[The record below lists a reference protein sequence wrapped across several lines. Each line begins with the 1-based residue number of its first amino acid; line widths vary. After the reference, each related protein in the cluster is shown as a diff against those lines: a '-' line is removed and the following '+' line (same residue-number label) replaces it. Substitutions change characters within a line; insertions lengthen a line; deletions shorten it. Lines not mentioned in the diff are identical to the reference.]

1 MPINKGGLI
10 RRQILDGCLS
20 SNHNYTLLELMDRC
34 NEALCEHGFK
44 TVSSEN
50 TIRTDLQQLQE
61 QYPEAS
67 VISIRNGRNIFYK
80 YKNKDFS
87 IYKKPLTDTEILGLT
102 QALSTLSRFEGM
114 PGFEW
119 LEKLIERF
127 KPTINIDTS
136 IGHVVGFDEN
146 IDLKGREYFS
156 ILLQSIVARQVLLI
170 RYFSYRTQR
179 EFTAII
185 HPYYLKQYN
194 NRWFLF
200 GLNDERRE
208 LSNFAFDRIQEITLI
223 PKTYIPN
230 ESVDFFEFFDD
241 MIGVSRSI
249 DDTPQEVRLF
259 VAQSQLPYILSKP
272 LHGTQRIIEKNQS
285 GAIISIKVILNY
297 ELEQTILGFGETVK
311 VLSPNSLAQQISNRI
326 HSANAQY
333 ELAQKD

>member
-1 MPINKGGLI
+1 MQINKGGLI
-10 RRQILDGCLS
+10 RRQVLDGCLS
-20 SNHNYTLLELMDRC
+20 SNGNYTLLALMDKC
-34 NEALCEHGFK
+34 NEALREHGLK

-50 TIRTDLQQLQE
+50 TIRTDLQQIQE

-67 VISIRNGRNIFYK
+67 VISIRNGRNIFYR

-127 KPTINIDTS
+127 KPIINIDTS
-136 IGHVVGFDEN
+136 VGHVVSFDEN

-156 ILLQSIVARQVLLI
+156 ILLQSIVSRQVLLI
-170 RYFSYRTQR
+170 RYFSYRTQH

-208 LSNFAFDRIQEITLI
+208 ISNLAFDRIREITPI
-223 PKTYIPN
+223 PKTYITN
-230 ESVDFFEFFDD
+230 ESVDFFEFFDN

-249 DDTPQEVRLF
+249 GDTPQEVRLF
-259 VAQSQLPYILSKP
+259 VSQSQLPYILSKP
-272 LHGTQRIIEKNQS
+272 LHGTQRIVEKNQF

-297 ELEQTILGFGETVK
+297 ELEQMILGFGETVK
-311 VLSPNSLAQQISNRI
+311 VLSPNSLVHKICERL
-326 HSANAQY
+326 HSASAFYQ
-333 ELAQKD
+333 